1 MEVNNLNLCIKTKLV
16 TVGADAMINCKV
28 CLVIIADTSICFLIP
43 VSYFGANYLAYV
55 NYTYAPS
62 FFFGANYFAYVN
74 CTYMCHLFSL
84 LQCILPSNIP
94 RLLIN
99 RVFFVWFLKTVIF
112 YFCFKLRRLCLLP
125 VLATAWREWVVARAV
140 GSPVLVLHTI
150 LNNVYYVNN
159 LSKKHILSK
168 HQNTLSLKKTAF

>member
-62 FFFGANYFAYVN
+62 FF
-74 CTYMCHLFSL
+74 
-84 LQCILPSNIP
+84 
-94 RLLIN
+94 
-99 RVFFVWFLKTVIF
+99 
-112 YFCFKLRRLCLLP
+112 
-125 VLATAWREWVVARAV
+125 VVAMSFAV
-140 GSPVLVLHTI
+140 KYTTIINQSCFFCLVFKNGNFLF
-150 LNNVYYVNN
+150 L
-159 LSKKHILSK
+159 
-168 HQNTLSLKKTAF
+168 F